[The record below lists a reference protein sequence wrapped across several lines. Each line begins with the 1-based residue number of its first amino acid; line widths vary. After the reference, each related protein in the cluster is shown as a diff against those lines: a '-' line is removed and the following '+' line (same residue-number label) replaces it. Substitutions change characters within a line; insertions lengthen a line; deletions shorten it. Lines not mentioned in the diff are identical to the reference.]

1 VAVLLPEWL
10 QSADKLYDALGPLAD
25 VLRTVLPP
33 AALKYVAKHYLVA
46 YAMFVMLLLVF
57 SPSGIIGF
65 FEKRFAA
72 ARKAEPPA
80 TEVKVA

>member
-1 VAVLLPEWL
+1 
-10 QSADKLYDALGPLAD
+10 

-65 FEKRFAA
+65 FEKRFTAT
-72 ARKAEPPA
+72 RKTDPPTA
-80 TEVKVA
+80 PTAEVKVA